1 MVEFIKLSNLFS
13 IDEEVTLDLRAAP
26 SRSNAMRRL
35 VGNTFER
42 GGQQVLKSVGIFGA
56 NAAGKSNVLNA
67 IRACVDIILHS
78 HANND
83 GDRLRFAPFKF
94 GGGGR
99 PSSFLIRFETGGTA
113 YEYGFTMTTE
123 GVETEALSL
132 VSTRGRRV
140 SVFERDERRGKGAA
154 AYKFG
159 AGITR
164 PADVAESTPGNCLFL
179 SRASQMNRDAVK
191 PVYRFFRDA
200 FVLDYYKTPYAEF
213 VSDRLERYKGWM
225 LDAMAAADMD
235 IVDVRWRTEAGRLV
249 LTTYH
254 RNDPSVPF
262 DYHTEESGGTRTL
275 FNMML
280 SLVSLADS
288 DGKFVLVDEI
298 EAGLHY
304 RLVEHVIKMFHR
316 SASSQL
322 VFTSHDLMLLDAD
335 VLRRDQV
342 CFANKLPSGATE
354 LYSLFDFN
362 GFKDGMDMRKYY
374 LQGRFAAVPYV
385 REEEYGA

>member
-1 MVEFIKLSNLFS
+1 MVEFIKLSNLLS
-13 IDEEVTLDLRAAP
+13 IDAEVTLDLRAAP

-35 VGNTFER
+35 AGNTFER
-42 GGQQVLKSVGIFGA
+42 GGKPVLKSVGIFGA

-83 GDRLRFAPFKF
+83 GDRLRLAPFKF
-94 GGGGR
+94 GGEGR
-99 PSSFLIRFETGGTA
+99 PSSFLIRFETGGTV
-113 YEYGFTMTTE
+113 YEYGFTMTAE
-123 GVETEALSL
+123 GIETEALST
-132 VSTRGRRV
+132 VSARGRRAG
-140 SVFERDERRGKGAA
+140 VFERDERRGGGDV
-154 AYKFG
+154 YRFG
-159 AGITR
+159 AEIPR
-164 PADVAESTPGNCLFL
+164 PGDVAESTPRNCLFL

-191 PVYRFFRDA
+191 PVYRFFRDS
-200 FVLDYYKTPYAEF
+200 FVLDYYRAPYAEF

-225 LDAMAAADMD
+225 LGAMAAADMD
-235 IVDVRWRTEAGRLV
+235 IVDVKWRMEAGRLV

-342 CFANKLPSGATE
+342 CFANKLESGATE

-374 LQGRFAAVPYV
+374 LQGRFDAVPYV